1 MEMLQNASSFFFT
14 SRGQLIIEL
23 KYDSGSMFFQ

>member
-1 MEMLQNASSFFFT
+1 MLQSVQSFFFT
-14 SRGQLIIEL
+14 SRGQLIMEL